1 MTTAPSSSAPV
12 LIWFRQDLRVAD
24 NAALTA
30 AVARNCPI
38 VCVYVLDDQAAGVWR
53 RGAASRWWLHHSLTA
68 LAADLAKRGAAL
80 LLRRGPAAQVIPR
93 LAEEIGAQAVVWN
106 RQYEPWATARDGAIK
121 ATLKA
126 AGVAADSFN
135 SALLVE
141 PWELKPASGGAYFK
155 VYSPFWRAALAR
167 GGPPAALPAPKKL
180 AAFAPL
186 PAGDVLSD
194 WRLTPSSPNWA
205 AGFGDHWTPGEA
217 GAHQR
222 LAAFLAAQARGYG
235 ELRNRPDLPATSRLS
250 PHLHFGEISPGA
262 VWRAAQ
268 VAAAQGD
275 VPEHDVAKL
284 VAELG
289 WREFSHHLLFH
300 APTLPE
306 ANWRANF
313 DAFPWREDCALIEAW
328 RRGRTGYPI
337 VDAGMRQLWATGWMH
352 NRVRMITAS
361 FLIKH
366 LLTHWRVGADW
377 FWDTLVD
384 ADLAN
389 NAASWQWVAGSGADA
404 APYFRIFN
412 PITQGEKFDPDGA
425 YVRCWVPELAR
436 LETRVIHQPW
446 TAAPLDLAGAGVTLG
461 KTYPKP
467 IIDHAAARARAL
479 AAFETLKSA
488 A

>member
-1 MTTAPSSSAPV
+1 MTVASSSSAPV
-12 LIWFRQDLRVAD
+12 LIWFRQDLRLAD
-24 NAALTA
+24 NPALAAA
-30 AVARNCPI
+30 GARKCPI
-38 VCVYVLDDQAAGVWR
+38 VCVYVLDDGAAGMWR
-53 RGAASRWWLHHSLTA
+53 RGAASRWWLHQSLTA
-68 LAADLAKRGAAL
+68 LGADLAKRGARL
-80 LLRRGPAAQVIPR
+80 VLRRGAAGEIIPR
-93 LAEEIGAQAVVWN
+93 LAAEIGAHAVLWN
-106 RQYEPWATARDGAIK
+106 RQYEPWAIARDGAIK
-121 ATLKA
+121 AALKA
-126 AGVAADSFN
+126 AGVAAESFN

-167 GGPPAALPAPKKL
+167 GGPPPAIPAPKKL
-180 AAFAPL
+180 PAFAGML
-186 PAGDVLSD
+186 GSDALAD
-194 WRLTPSSPNWA
+194 WRLAPSKPDWA
-205 AGFGDHWTPGEA
+205 AGFNDHWTPGEA

-222 LAAFLAAQARGYG
+222 LAAFLASEARGYG
-235 ELRNRPDLPATSRLS
+235 EFRNRPDLPATSRLS

-262 VWRAAQ
+262 VWRAAE
-268 VAAAQGD
+268 VAGAQGH
-275 VPEHDVAKL
+275 VPEHDITKL

-306 ANWRANF
+306 ANWRASF
-313 DAFPWREDCALIEAW
+313 DAFPWREDKALVTAW
-328 RRGRTGYPI
+328 RRGQTGYPI

-352 NRVRMITAS
+352 NRVRMIVAS

-366 LLTHWRVGADW
+366 LLTDWRVGAEW

-412 PITQGEKFDPDGA
+412 PVTQGEKFDPEGA
-425 YVRCWVPELAR
+425 YVRRWVPELAR
-436 LETRVIHQPW
+436 LDARVIHQPW
-446 TAAPLDLAGAGVTLG
+446 TAAPLELAGAGVTLG

-467 IIDHAAARARAL
+467 IIDHAEARARAL
-479 AAFETLKSA
+479 AAFESLKSA